1 MVQVLRLL
9 RRLPVAE
16 KIEDIA
22 IFINRELLPF
32 LQELRE
38 SSASTFEQIT
48 TNRLLGRD
56 TPGTGDV
63 EEISLDDTL
72 EFTGSQ
78 SIQRAEIT
86 GDISIPAGSNVSEI
100 NAGVIVNADI
110 NSDANIAVSK
120 LEDGEG
126 LSVLGVAGSSDAQY
140 DDITASVA
148 RHALRLND
156 AADTVE
162 WGYPCFVSSDIAED
176 TEFDFFHLYLTTA
189 NDLIRPQKTDL
200 GNGIAGLEFGFGE
213 TAAGDGLVLGPSGEL
228 DIGAGDGIDVAA
240 DTVSVD
246 VTDIVDNVT
255 ITEVATNNIQRAAL
269 SGFTDAAAGSNAT
282 TSAEPIVTYSASAN
296 MSAERVLSAGTNTTI
311 STAVAN
317 QISVNVAAS
326 NALIPDGD
334 KGDITVSGT
343 GSTWTI
349 DNDVVTFAKMQDI
362 GGRTVVCKPT
372 TATGDA
378 TTLSM
383 LSNSIMI
390 REGANDLASLQ
401 ITANSLIG
409 RLGSGN
415 IVNIAS
421 SAANQILL
429 RGSGSLLFAQ
439 INDDEVLGVTG
450 AGGTLSSAK
459 IVTNMIS
466 DAQVTLPKMATQAA
480 GTLVANVT
488 AGAASPTAHSLST
501 LAGDGLTYTNVT
513 GIMAVGAG
521 TGITVNANDVQLS
534 TIADDTFMANVS
546 GGAAV
551 ATGKTFASLA
561 GGGLTYDATN
571 HELDVDATWAD
582 VLANGNNSGAFNP
595 HIDSGQYIGFGTEGS
610 LPIALATDIQH
621 SGSLSV
627 AAGTDITLTAGLVNL
642 GSGLDG
648 NILLK
653 AGVSTGSVTLD
664 AGADV
669 NSNIELSA
677 GNDIDINASGFVA
690 DVGTFEVGAQNGMFL
705 NANPGATSNG
715 FLLIGEASTATASTS
730 TGDAGT
736 IAYWAENTSPTR
748 AKVTD
753 DVGAQWTLGYA
764 CVSVNTTSP
773 TATNATTNLSCGGSF
788 SIPANTARA
797 GTVYRLHGQYVYVH
811 TAAATPTLTFE
822 ILIAGAVVRSVAF
835 TPVSVA
841 STYTGWFTATI
852 RFQTVGAGGTCVATW
867 IQNNDFETGVD
878 QLTSSGHTGT
888 EAVDTTIAN
897 AIELRTRMTT
907 AVASNTLTVVQG
919 MIERLA

>member
-86 GDISIPAGSNVSEI
+86 GDIGIPAGSNVSEI
-100 NAGVIVNADI
+100 NAGVIVNSDI

-120 LEDGEG
+120 LEDGEA

-140 DDITASVA
+140 DDIVASTA
-148 RHALRLND
+148 RHTLRLND
-156 AADTVE
+156 AANTVE

-213 TAAGDGLVLGPSGEL
+213 TAAGDGLSIGLSGEL
-228 DIGAGDGIDVAA
+228 MIDSGAITA
-240 DTVSVD
+240 DMLNAD
-246 VTDIVDNVT
+246 VT
-255 ITEVATNNIQRAAL
+255 L
-269 SGFTDAAAGSNAT
+269 
-282 TSAEPIVTYSASAN
+282 AEI
-296 MSAERVLSAGTNTTI
+296 
-311 STAVAN
+311 
-317 QISVNVAAS
+317 
-326 NALIPDGD
+326 
-334 KGDITVSGT
+334 
-343 GSTWTI
+343 
-349 DNDVVTFAKMQDI
+349 
-362 GGRTVVCKPT
+362 
-372 TATGDA
+372 
-378 TTLSM
+378 
-383 LSNSIMI
+383 
-390 REGANDLASLQ
+390 
-401 ITANSLIG
+401 
-409 RLGSGN
+409 
-415 IVNIAS
+415 
-421 SAANQILL
+421 
-429 RGSGSLLFAQ
+429 
-439 INDDEVLGVTG
+439 
-450 AGGTLSSAK
+450 
-459 IVTNMIS
+459 
-466 DAQVTLPKMATQAA
+466 
-480 GTLVANVT
+480 
-488 AGAASPTAHSLST
+488 
-501 LAGDGLTYTNVT
+501 
-513 GIMAVGAG
+513 
-521 TGITVNANDVQLS
+521 
-534 TIADDTFMANVS
+534 
-546 GGAAV
+546 
-551 ATGKTFASLA
+551 
-561 GGGLTYDATN
+561 
-571 HELDVDATWAD
+571 
-582 VLANGNNSGAFNP
+582 LANGNDAGVNHIDFDQATSLRFLIGNAAGGDIQSLGRLTMTSAEQFQAVASTGNVNFTATSGSVNFTATGIGTVNVNATNRFAVAVNSVTRLQIQNDGSWDLAGDPGTLGELFTSQGASSPPIWGQAITASYTDGSVTRVKLANDALSSMMGP
-595 HIDSGQYIGFGTEGS
+595 EGPEGPEGPPGPPGPRGLMGMQGPPGLPGDEGPEGPPGPMSSDTWSDVLKRSNNTGAINLHIDSGQYIGFGTEGS
-610 LPIALATDIQH
+610 LPIALATDVQH
-621 SGSLSV
+621 TGSMAMASG
-627 AAGTDITLTAGLVNL
+627 TNFTITAGIVNL

-648 NILLK
+648 NISLR
-653 AGVSTGSVTLD
+653 AGVDTGTIELE
-664 AGADV
+664 AGSDV
-669 NSNIELSA
+669 NSNVDLVA
-677 GNDIDINASGFVA
+677 GGDVTVQAPGFSA
-690 DVGTFEVGAQNGMFL
+690 DVSTFEVGAQNGMFL
-705 NANPGATSNG
+705 NANPGVTSNG